1 MNSVRERPMDANV
14 LGMSEID
21 RYRLGLATDDAWRAS
36 QELGWI
42 TENRVLKYCLLISA
56 FLFISYWG
64 FACNP

>member
-1 MNSVRERPMDANV
+1 MNSGRETPVETDA
-14 LGMSEID
+14 LGMNGID
-21 RYRLGLATDDAWRAS
+21 RYRLGLRTDEAWSAS
-36 QELGWI
+36 QELGSI

>member
-1 MNSVRERPMDANV
+1 MEPDV
-14 LGMSEID
+14 LAMSGTD
-21 RYRLGLATDDAWRAS
+21 RYRLGLATEDAWRAS

-64 FACNP
+64 FA